1 MRDILDSPDPLL
13 FRIITLTANDI
24 ILSLY
29 KEFVIK
35 KGLL

>member
-1 MRDILDSPDPLL
+1 MPGILDSADLML
-13 FRIITLTANDI
+13 HRIITLTANDI

-35 KGLL
+35 QGLL